1 MSLSQI
7 QKQIDD
13 TVQPY
18 AKPYWEP
25 LSILARITEEVG
37 EIARILNAKYG
48 DKPLKKDESPDEL
61 SGEIADVMY
70 ALFCLANRE
79 GINLDQPM
87 QDCIN
92 KLLTRD
98 KDRFDRKS

>member
-1 MSLSQI
+1 M
-7 QKQIDD
+7 
-13 TVQPY
+13 
-18 AKPYWEP
+18 
-25 LSILARITEEVG
+25 G
-37 EIARILNAKYG
+37 EIARILNAQYG

-79 GINLDQPM
+79 GINLDKPM

-98 KDRFDRKS
+98 KDRFDKKS